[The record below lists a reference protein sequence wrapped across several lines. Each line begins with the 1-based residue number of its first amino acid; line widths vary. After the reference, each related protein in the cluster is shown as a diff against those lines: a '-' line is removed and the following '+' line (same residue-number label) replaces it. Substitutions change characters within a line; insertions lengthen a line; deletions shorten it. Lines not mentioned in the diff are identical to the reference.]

1 MSYTG
6 KNPSRLA
13 TLNIP
18 ARSRSPPYVPH
29 PQPRTTYPVQI
40 PAVPRS
46 LIGTKGWKDQISKDL
61 HAPKVVVTRCAKTGR
76 PMVYDE
82 GYAMREL
89 NEDAPE
95 FVPRARFLTPKAKG
109 SVVGS
114 ARPSSNS
121 SRAPSPSLSVASV
134 SSRTSESSTLAS
146 KSLWSASSRGTSRG
160 TTPEPSKSRAT
171 SPLPVTPT
179 TARPLIRDHEPW
191 QPATPSTARPLHG
204 QLPPTDPVELLYK
217 HYREELRV
225 AKDISH
231 PIRALLETGVEP
243 MQAKIIAA
251 LVIRLSSS
259 SAKIIAALVVRLSS
273 SSVGIRGGKDVFL
286 AAVRAQA
293 LDLFRGHWEN
303 RTIWQNEP
311 RGDHDYLTSCG
322 VNIAGLL
329 GSLFAV
335 GLGAIISYSD
345 IHRCVR
351 LLVADKPAFLK
362 LMAVHALLVH
372 AGPAFCAGEA
382 REHAKTVLAPVCEV
396 DKQGRLVWGP
406 HEESHV
412 LVADL
417 VQTFQSWLGH

>member
-1 MSYTG
+1 MSKKGNDSSHSYTG

-18 ARSRSPPYVPH
+18 ARSPPYIPH

-46 LIGTKGWKDQISKDL
+46 LIGTKGWKGQISKDL
-61 HAPKVVVTRCAKTGR
+61 DAPTVVVTRCAKTGR

-95 FVPRARFLTPKAKG
+95 FVPRFLSVAG
-109 SVVGS
+109 SV
-114 ARPSSNS
+114 RPSPNS
-121 SRAPSPSLSVASV
+121 SRAPSPSPSVASV
-134 SSRTSESSTLAS
+134 SESSRTSEFSTLA
-146 KSLWSASSRGTSRG
+146 LWSSSSRGTSRG
-160 TTPEPSKSRAT
+160 TTPEPEPSKSRAT
-171 SPLPVTPT
+171 SPLPITPT
-179 TARPLIRDHEPW
+179 TAPSRPLFPSPLPNCH
-191 QPATPSTARPLHG
+191 PA
-204 QLPPTDPVELLYK
+204 DPVELLYK

-225 AKDISH
+225 AKDIAH

-251 LVIRLSSS
+251 LV
-259 SAKIIAALVVRLSS
+259 VRLSA
-273 SSVGIRGGKDVFL
+273 SSVIRGGKDVFL
-286 AAVRAQA
+286 PAVRAQA
-293 LDLFRGHWEN
+293 LELFRGHWEN
-303 RTIWQNEP
+303 RAIWQNEP
-311 RGDHDYLTSCG
+311 RGDHDYLTSRG

-335 GLGAIISYSD
+335 GIIPYSD

-382 REHAKTVLAPVCEV
+382 RERAKTVLAPVCEV
-396 DKQGRLVWGP
+396 DEQGRLVWAP

>member
-1 MSYTG
+1 MSY

-18 ARSRSPPYVPH
+18 ARSPPYVPH
-29 PQPRTTYPVQI
+29 PQPRTTYPIQI

-95 FVPRARFLTPKAKG
+95 FVPRFLTPKG
-109 SVVGS
+109 SVSVVGS
-114 ARPSSNS
+114 ARPSPNS
-121 SRAPSPSLSVASV
+121 SRAPSPSPSVASV
-134 SSRTSESSTLAS
+134 SSRTSSTLAS
-146 KSLWSASSRGTSRG
+146 ASIKSLWSSSSRGTSRG
-160 TTPEPSKSRAT
+160 TTPEPEPSKSRAT
-171 SPLPVTPT
+171 SPLPFTPT
-179 TARPLIRDHEPW
+179 TARPLIREL
-191 QPATPSTARPLHG
+191 QPATPSTARPLHLSAPAP
-204 QLPPTDPVELLYK
+204 QLPPADPVELLYK

-225 AKDISH
+225 AKDIVH

-251 LVIRLSSS
+251 LV
-259 SAKIIAALVVRLSS
+259 VRLSS
-273 SSVGIRGGKDVFL
+273 SSSVIRGGKDVFL
-286 AAVRAQA
+286 PAVRAQA

-303 RTIWQNEP
+303 RAIWQNEP
-311 RGDHDYLTSCG
+311 RGDHDYLTSRG

-335 GLGAIISYSD
+335 GTIPYSD
-345 IHRCVR
+345 IHRCVV
-351 LLVADKPAFLK
+351 LLVTVADKPAFLK

-396 DKQGRLVWGP
+396 DERGRLVWGP

-417 VQTFQSWLGH
+417 MQTFQAWLGH

>member
-13 TLNIP
+13 TLSIP
-18 ARSRSPPYVPH
+18 ARSPPYVPH

-40 PAVPRS
+40 PSVPRS

-61 HAPKVVVTRCAKTGR
+61 HAPTVVVTRCAKTGR

-95 FVPRARFLTPKAKG
+95 FIPRFLTPKG
-109 SVVGS
+109 SVAGS
-114 ARPSSNS
+114 PNS
-121 SRAPSPSLSVASV
+121 SRAPSPSPSVASV
-134 SSRTSESSTLAS
+134 SSRTSSTLAS
-146 KSLWSASSRGTSRG
+146 ASVKSLWSSSSRGTSRG
-160 TTPEPSKSRAT
+160 TTPEPDPSKSRAT
-171 SPLPVTPT
+171 SPALPITPT
-179 TARPLIRDHEPW
+179 TARPLIPSREP
-191 QPATPSTARPLHG
+191 QPATPFTARPLHLSAPAP
-204 QLPPTDPVELLYK
+204 QLPPADPVELLYK

-243 MQAKIIAA
+243 MQAK
-251 LVIRLSSS
+251 L
-259 SAKIIAALVVRLSS
+259 IAALVVRLSC
-273 SSVGIRGGKDVFL
+273 SSVIRVGKDVFL
-286 AAVRAQA
+286 PAVRAQA

-303 RTIWQNEP
+303 RTVWQNEP
-311 RGDHDYLTSCG
+311 RGDHDYLTSRG

-329 GSLFAV
+329 GSLFA
-335 GLGAIISYSD
+335 GAIIPYSD

-351 LLVADKPAFLK
+351 LLVAENPAFLK

-417 VQTFQSWLGH
+417 MQTFQAWLGH